1 PKNAYDASKYKGVS
15 FWAKK
20 APGSYGQVRF
30 KVPDISTDGDGGVC
44 TECFNDFG
52 ANLSLTDLWQHF
64 VFTWRKLRQLPDWG
78 SPKPHAI
85 KPNKLFGMQ
94 WQVNKA
100 GADFDIWVDDVEFV
114 GCE

>member
-1 PKNAYDASKYKGVS
+1 
-15 FWAKK
+15 
-20 APGSYGQVRF
+20 
-30 KVPDISTDGDGGVC
+30 
-44 TECFNDFG
+44 
-52 ANLSLTDLWQHF
+52 LWQHYA
-64 VFTWRKLRQLPDWG
+64 FTWRKLRQLPDWG

-100 GADFDIWVDDVEFV
+100 GADFDIWVDDVEFI